1 MTVNYLGR
9 KKPNKFVALSLSI
22 VITIKENKDLDG
34 DHQESPDNL
43 GWSPNVGIKQ
53 SKR

>member
-22 VITIKENKDLDG
+22 VITIRENKDLDG
-34 DHQESPDNL
+34 DRESPDNL
-43 GWSPNVGIKQ
+43 GWSPSVCIK
-53 SKR
+53 

>member
-22 VITIKENKDLDG
+22 VITIRENKDLHG
-34 DHQESPDNL
+34 DHRESPDNL
-43 GWSPNVGIKQ
+43 GWSPSVCIK
-53 SKR
+53 